1 MRNLILFDD
10 KNVWTDLL
18 PITYTRPL
26 ADIRIGIM
34 TIRQKWQMRFPDAV
48 VSALTLPYLS
58 KKYPTTDADCST
70 FIAGHILPDDSLAE
84 AIGNL
89 PVGTA
94 LMAGD
99 ELLAFCG
106 CRCDFDAR
114 NFATICRYDS
124 EFSVVHFL
132 YDIFLKNDCEIKRD
146 FKTLTAG
153 RQSQPLPE

>member
-70 FIAGHILPDDSLAE
+70 FIAGHILPD
-84 AIGNL
+84 
-89 PVGTA
+89 
-94 LMAGD
+94 
-99 ELLAFCG
+99 
-106 CRCDFDAR
+106 AR
-114 NFATICRYDS
+114 WRKPSATC
-124 EFSVVHFL
+124 L
-132 YDIFLKNDCEIKRD
+132 W
-146 FKTLTAG
+146 G
-153 RQSQPLPE
+153 RP

>member
-48 VSALTLPYLS
+48 VSALTMPYLS

-94 LMAGD
+94 LMAATSFW
-99 ELLAFCG
+99 LSA
-106 CRCDFDAR
+106 DAVAISMR
-114 NFATICRYDS
+114 KISQQYADTILS
-124 EFSVVHFL
+124 FPLSTSSTTFS
-132 YDIFLKNDCEIKRD
+132 LKTIVK
-146 FKTLTAG
+146 
-153 RQSQPLPE
+153 